1 MADNRYQAAAVNIAE
16 QIAAAFQ
23 QLQEKL
29 QQQHANFMLQMQQQ
43 HADAMLQM
51 QQQANDMLQRHQ
63 QLPATIAQQFAPL
76 NIAPRQ
82 LQPDQNDAIIDAAG
96 NTTNKSEANYMHNP
110 SNQNQLHSSTNLVN
124 HSISAIQLPTVS
136 KANQDDLNTIEKLD
150 LTKVVFQTRSS
161 LSVAAGTLPDSDAKV
176 NLLPLNKANLIG
188 FHGST
193 LPTGLSLVDCSK
205 FITVDILCKDI
216 LVKDAKFLISQN
228 VARPILSCKIW
239 KKFCLI
245 PEDFPLMQVPVLDTG
260 QPSTVVRYFS
270 RSTRSATGPMPIF
283 AHECETNSSLKWG

>member
-1 MADNRYQAAAVNIAE
+1 MPPKLQPAKMADNRYQAAAVNIAE

-150 LTKVVFQTRSS
+150 LTKVVFQTHSS
-161 LSVAAGTLPDSDAKV
+161 LSVTAETLPDSDAKV

-193 LPTGLSLVDCSK
+193 LPTGLSLVDCTK
-205 FITVDILCKDI
+205 LNTVAQHPHQMHQIFDLPRCCQTDPQ
-216 LVKDAKFLISQN
+216 LQDHENFLPDPRRLPTHAS
-228 VARPILSCKIW
+228 PCSGHW
-239 KKFCLI
+239 
-245 PEDFPLMQVPVLDTG
+245 
-260 QPSTVVRYFS
+260 
-270 RSTRSATGPMPIF
+270 SAF
-283 AHECETNSSLKWG
+283 